1 MTTSGTTVAISQPTF
16 LPWLGYFNL
25 IASAD
30 VFVLLD
36 TVQFEKRS
44 WQSRNRLRTPQSDI
58 QWLSVPVSSQ
68 PQSTAICDMHI
79 APDPPGWRRKQV
91 KTLEQHLRRAPFF
104 EAAQALYQTVLGEA
118 ATHTLLA
125 DLNIEFIQATS
136 QMLGID
142 THIVRSSEL
151 PVEGKRADLLLNICQ
166 HLGATTY
173 LSNAGSAVYLEVSR
187 SDFSAAGVNIRYQDW
202 PHPEYSQNGPGF
214 VSHLSCVD
222 AIACMGGAQASVAVK
237 RSA

>member
-1 MTTSGTTVAISQPTF
+1 LTTSGTTIAISQPTF

-44 WQSRNRLRTPQSDI
+44 WQSRNRVRTTQGDI

-68 PQSTAICDMHI
+68 PQSTSIRDIRI

-91 KTLEQHLRRAPFF
+91 KTLEQHLRRTPFF
-104 EAAQALYQTVLGEA
+104 EDAEALYQTVLGEST
-118 ATHTLLA
+118 THTSLA
-125 DLNIEFIQATS
+125 DLNIDFIEAVS
-136 QMLGID
+136 QKLGID
-142 THIVRSSEL
+142 TRLVRCSAL
-151 PVEGKRADLLLNICQ
+151 PVDGKRADLLLNVCQ

-173 LSNAGSAVYLEVSR
+173 LSNAGSAVYLEASR
-187 SDFSAAGVNIRYQDW
+187 SDFSAAGVDILYQNW
-202 PHPEYSQNGPGF
+202 PHPEYVQMGHSF
-214 VSHLSCVD
+214 ISHLSCVD
-222 AIACMGGAQASVAVK
+222 AIACMGGVRASAAVK
-237 RSA
+237 KGL

>member
-1 MTTSGTTVAISQPTF
+1 LTTSGITVAISQPTF

-36 TVQFEKRS
+36 TVQFEKQS
-44 WQSRNRLRTPQSDI
+44 WQSRNRVRTTQGDV
-58 QWLSVPVSSQ
+58 QWLSVPVSNQ
-68 PQSTAICDMHI
+68 PLSTPIQTIHI
-79 APDPPGWRRKQV
+79 APSPPGWRRKQL
-91 KTLEQHLRRAPFF
+91 KTLEQHLRRTPFF
-104 EAAQALYQTVLGEA
+104 EETETLYKTVLGES
-118 ATHTLLA
+118 ATHTFLA

-142 THIVRSSEL
+142 THLVRCSDL
-151 PVEGKRADLLLNICQ
+151 PVDGKRADFLLNICQ
-166 HLGATTY
+166 HFGATTY
-173 LSNAGSAVYLEVSR
+173 LSNAGSAVYLEASR
-187 SDFSAAGVNIRYQDW
+187 SDFSAAGVNILYQDW

-222 AIACMGGAQASVAVK
+222 AIACMGGIKASAAVK